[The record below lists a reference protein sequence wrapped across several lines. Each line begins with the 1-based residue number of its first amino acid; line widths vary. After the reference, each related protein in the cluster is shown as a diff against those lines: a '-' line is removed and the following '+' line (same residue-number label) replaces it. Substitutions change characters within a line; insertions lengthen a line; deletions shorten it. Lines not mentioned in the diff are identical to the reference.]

1 MRRFE
6 EAEVTK
12 TNAFAA
18 ILAGGSGTRMG
29 NMEKPK
35 QFLMLGKKP
44 ILIHTVEK
52 FCISNC
58 FDAVVVLCPETW
70 LRQTQDLLKK
80 HCPAFADKVVV
91 TAGGVTR
98 NDTVMNAIEYFEQ
111 NCEVDAESIIVT
123 HDAVRPF
130 VSQRVIEEN
139 IVAARTHGA
148 CDTVI
153 PATDTIVESRNAET
167 ISAIPDRRNLYQGQT
182 PQSFNLNKLKEL
194 MESLTEEEKGILTDA
209 CKIFVLRGQD
219 VALVRGDSSNMK
231 ITYPQDMRL
240 AQALLGE

>member
-1 MRRFE
+1 MNG
-6 EAEVTK
+6 K
-12 TNAFAA
+12 NAYAA

-29 NMEKPK
+29 NTETPK
-35 QFLMLGKKP
+35 QFLMLGDKP

-58 FDAVVVLCPETW
+58 FDAVIVLCPESW
-70 LRQTQDLLKK
+70 IRQTKDLLKK
-80 HCPAFADKVVV
+80 HCPMFADSVVV
-91 TAGGVTR
+91 TAGGSSR
-98 NDTVMNAIEYFEQ
+98 NETVMNAIDY
-111 NCEVDAESIIVT
+111 VESNFAVNDETILVT

-130 VSQRVIEEN
+130 LSYRIIVDN
-139 IVAARTHGA
+139 IDAARRFGA

-167 ISAIPDRRNLYQGQT
+167 ISSIPDRRYYYQGQT
-182 PQSFNLNKLKEL
+182 PQSFNLILLKEL
-194 MESLTEEEKGILTDA
+194 IRGLSDEEKAVLTDA
-209 CKIFVLRGQD
+209 CKIFILRNKQ

-240 AQALLGE
+240 AQALLEEQDA